1 MRGRETRSG
10 PAPSYKIKSIKSDKI
25 KQPELELKPYLRED
39 SDRSSSNIFDLS
51 LDISLV
57 TSTSIIMPF
66 LVSVSSEI
74 EFG

>member
-1 MRGRETRSG
+1 MRERETQSG
-10 PAPSYKIKSIKSDKI
+10 PVPSIKIKLIKSDKI

-51 LDISLV
+51 LDLSLV

>member
-1 MRGRETRSG
+1 MRGRETQSG
-10 PAPSYKIKSIKSDKI
+10 PVPSIKIKLIKSDKI

-57 TSTSIIMPF
+57 TSTSIIVPF
-66 LVSVSSEI
+66 LVSKSSET